1 MQSAEGDG
9 ATVRLSV
16 RGSADAVVKHA
27 ARHEV
32 LDVVSEPADLEEI
45 FLSYY
50 QEGGVPE
57 LLRRA
62 VADRARTLGGW
73 LIGIAAYIALIV
85 AVFPSIH
92 GSQQFD
98 DLLKQYPDV
107 LKSFLGIGDT
117 LSITSGPG
125 FLDTEL
131 FSLMLP
137 LLALVLAIGV
147 GAATIAGEEEQGLLE
162 LVVSAPVSRRAVIGW
177 KAAGLLIEMLAVA
190 VTIVVTLLIGDALV
204 DLGLDAGRLV
214 GATAGICLLALL
226 HGWLAMLV
234 GAATRHRSFAI
245 GVPAAVAAVGYLI
258 AGLHSLAGWLDP
270 FRYLSGFYYAG
281 QGTLTSGVDW
291 GHLAVLAAA
300 AAVVLAAAVAVFER
314 RDLSGA

>member
-1 MQSAEGDG
+1 M
-9 ATVRLSV
+9 
-16 RGSADAVVKHA
+16 
-27 ARHEV
+27 
-32 LDVVSEPADLEEI
+32 
-45 FLSYY
+45 
-50 QEGGVPE
+50 PE

-62 VADRARTLGGW
+62 VGDRSRALGAW
-73 LIGIAAYIALIV
+73 LLGFAAYIALIV

-162 LVVSAPVSRRAVIGW
+162 LVVSAPVTRRAVIGW
-177 KAAGLLIEMLAVA
+177 KGTGGEHADFELRFDMRWVEPPLRGAR
-190 VTIVVTLLIGDALV
+190 TLS
-204 DLGLDAGRLV
+204 RLRPRR
-214 GATAGICLLALL
+214 
-226 HGWLAMLV
+226 HG
-234 GAATRHRSFAI
+234 
-245 GVPAAVAAVGYLI
+245 
-258 AGLHSLAGWLDP
+258 
-270 FRYLSGFYYAG
+270 
-281 QGTLTSGVDW
+281 
-291 GHLAVLAAA
+291 
-300 AAVVLAAAVAVFER
+300 
-314 RDLSGA
+314 

>member
-1 MQSAEGDG
+1 M
-9 ATVRLSV
+9 
-16 RGSADAVVKHA
+16 
-27 ARHEV
+27 
-32 LDVVSEPADLEEI
+32 
-45 FLSYY
+45 
-50 QEGGVPE
+50 PE

-62 VADRARTLGGW
+62 VGDRSHALAVW
-73 LIGIAAYIALIV
+73 LIGFAAYIALIV

-92 GSQQFD
+92 GSGQFD

-107 LKSFLGIGDT
+107 LKSFLGIGNS
-117 LSITSGPG
+117 LNITSGPG

-162 LVVSAPVSRRAVIGW
+162 LVVSAPESRRAVIGW
-177 KAAGLLIEMLAVA
+177 KAVGLLIEMVAVA

-234 GAATRHRSFAI
+234 GAATRHRSYAI
-245 GVPAAVAAVGYLI
+245 GVPAALAAIGYLI
-258 AGLHSLAGWLDP
+258 AGLYSIADWLEP
-270 FRYLSGFYYAG
+270 FKYLSGFYYAG
-281 QGTLTSGVDW
+281 RGPLSGGVDW
-291 GHLAVLAAA
+291 AHLGVLAAA
-300 AAVVLAAAVAVFER
+300 CVLVLVAAVAVFER
-314 RDLSGA
+314 RDLAGA

>member
-1 MQSAEGDG
+1 M
-9 ATVRLSV
+9 
-16 RGSADAVVKHA
+16 
-27 ARHEV
+27 
-32 LDVVSEPADLEEI
+32 
-45 FLSYY
+45 
-50 QEGGVPE
+50 PE

-62 VADRARTLGGW
+62 VGDRARTLGGW
-73 LIGIAAYIALIV
+73 LIGIAAYIAVIV

-92 GSQQFD
+92 GSKQFD

-107 LKSFLGIGDT
+107 LKSFLGVGDT

-125 FLDTEL
+125 FVETEL

-162 LVVSAPVSRRAVIGW
+162 LVVSSPVPRRAVIGW
-177 KAAGLLIEMLAVA
+177 KAAGLLIEILAVA
-190 VTIVVTLLIGDALV
+190 VTIVVALLIGDVLV
-204 DLGLDAGRLV
+204 DLGLDAGRLI

-245 GVPAAVAAVGYLI
+245 GVPAAIAAVGYLI

-300 AAVVLAAAVAVFER
+300 SAVVLAAAVAVFQR
-314 RDLSGA
+314 RDLGGA

>member
-1 MQSAEGDG
+1 M
-9 ATVRLSV
+9 
-16 RGSADAVVKHA
+16 
-27 ARHEV
+27 
-32 LDVVSEPADLEEI
+32 
-45 FLSYY
+45 
-50 QEGGVPE
+50 PE

-62 VADRARTLGGW
+62 VGDRARTLGGW

-92 GSQQFD
+92 GSKQFD
-98 DLLKQYPDV
+98 NLLKQYPDV

-117 LSITSGPG
+117 LSITSGAG
-125 FLDTEL
+125 FVDTEL

-177 KAAGLLIEMLAVA
+177 KAAGLLVEILAVA
-190 VTIVVTLLIGDALV
+190 VVIVVTLLIGDALV
-204 DLGLDAGRLV
+204 DLGLDTGRLI

-234 GAATRHRSFAI
+234 GAATRHRSYAI

-258 AGLHSLAGWLDP
+258 AGLYSIADWLDP

-281 QGTLTSGVDW
+281 RGALTSGVDW
-291 GHLAVLAAA
+291 GHLAVLGGASL
-300 AAVVLAAAVAVFER
+300 VVLVAAVAVFER
-314 RDLSGA
+314 RDLGGA

>member
-1 MQSAEGDG
+1 M
-9 ATVRLSV
+9 
-16 RGSADAVVKHA
+16 
-27 ARHEV
+27 
-32 LDVVSEPADLEEI
+32 
-45 FLSYY
+45 
-50 QEGGVPE
+50 PE

-62 VADRARTLGGW
+62 IGDRSRPLGAW
-73 LIGIAAYIALIV
+73 LLGFAAYIALIV

-162 LVVSAPVSRRAVIGW
+162 LVVSAPVTRRAVIGW
-177 KAAGLLIEMLAVA
+177 KAVGLLVEIAAVA
-190 VTIVVTLLIGDALV
+190 VTIIVTLLIGDALA
-204 DLGLDAGRLV
+204 DLDLDAGRLV
-214 GATAGICLLALL
+214 GATLGICLLALL

-234 GAATRHRSFAI
+234 GAATRHRSLAI
-245 GVPAAVAAVGYLI
+245 AVPAGLAAIAYLI
-258 AGLHSLAGWLDP
+258 AGLHSLADWLDP
-270 FRYLSGFYYAG
+270 FRYVSTFYYAG
-281 QGTLTSGVDW
+281 QSTLSSGVDW
-291 GHLAVLAAA
+291 GHLTVLAAA
-300 AAVVLAAAVAVFER
+300 SVIVLAAAIAVFER
-314 RDLSGA
+314 RDLGGA

>member
-1 MQSAEGDG
+1 M
-9 ATVRLSV
+9 
-16 RGSADAVVKHA
+16 
-27 ARHEV
+27 
-32 LDVVSEPADLEEI
+32 
-45 FLSYY
+45 
-50 QEGGVPE
+50 PE

-62 VADRARTLGGW
+62 VGDRSRALAGW
-73 LIGIAAYIALIV
+73 LIGFAAYIALIV

-92 GSQQFD
+92 ASNQFD

-125 FLDTEL
+125 FIDTEL

-162 LVVSAPVSRRAVIGW
+162 LVVSAPVPRRAVIGW
-177 KAAGLLIEMLAVA
+177 KALGVLLEMVA
-190 VTIVVTLLIGDALV
+190 VGATIVVTLLIGDALA

-214 GATAGICLLALL
+214 GATVGICLLALL

-234 GAATRHRSFAI
+234 GAVTRHRSYAI
-245 GVPAAVAAVGYLI
+245 GVPAVVAAVGYLI
-258 AGLHSLAGWLDP
+258 AGLYSIADWLEP

-281 QGTLTSGVDW
+281 RGTLTSGVDSA
-291 GHLAVLAAA
+291 HLAVLAAA
-300 AAVVLAAAVAVFER
+300 SLIVLAAAVVVFER
-314 RDLSGA
+314 RDLGGT